1 MSLNIVEPPTCY
13 EDNRTEESLT
23 LFAISE
29 DTAVDFKRNVD
40 GLVGALKQMG
50 QMMISMQ
57 QRLDELEEHRRQ
69 VTLNHDEVKGVMA
82 LIRIRA
88 GEYCEKYSLSDEGSR
103 KAVRAAMKRDILKR
117 YGVKDLHDVPAIA
130 RQAVEAQ
137 LSHWAN
143 IRLVMDRREKLREGG
158 A

>member
-82 LIRIRA
+82 LIRMRA
-88 GEYCEKYSLSDEGSR
+88 DEYCEKYGITDAGSR
-103 KAVRAAMKRDILKR
+103 TAVRGSIKKEILRR

-137 LSHWAN
+137 ISHWAN
-143 IRLVMDRREKLREGG
+143 IRLVMARREKIREIG